1 MTYNICEDILSS
13 YYYYYYYLSYKHK
26 IISQLVIRD
35 TFYHKLKQT
44 LFNLLKT
51 LTRKLNLA
59 NPTIDLSTE
68 GSHFLF
74 LNFLASF

>member
-13 YYYYYYYLSYKHK
+13 YYYYYLSYKHK

-44 LFNLLKT
+44 PFNLLKT
-51 LTRKLNLA
+51 LTEN
-59 NPTIDLSTE
+59 
-68 GSHFLF
+68 
-74 LNFLASF
+74 